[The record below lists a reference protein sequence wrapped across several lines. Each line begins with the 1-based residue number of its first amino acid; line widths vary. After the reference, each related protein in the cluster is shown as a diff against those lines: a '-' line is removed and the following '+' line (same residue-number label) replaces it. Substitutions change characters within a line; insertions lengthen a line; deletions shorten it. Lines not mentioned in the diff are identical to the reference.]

1 VIDVV
6 VGGKIPLNLQVFDG
20 NPNLSVTAAL
30 IDKHGKEFF
39 RVTLSHLSNGLYVNF
54 DLEMPEVDLLIAQYE
69 TSKQDDYELSQ
80 DIFKA
85 IPKARPI
92 EKMIVGEVVSEKL
105 WDDEQMII
113 GEAHAEKE
121 T

>member
-1 VIDVV
+1 MIEVV
-6 VGGKIPLNLQVFDG
+6 VGEKIPLNLQVFDG
-20 NPNLSVTAAL
+20 NPDLKVTATL
-30 IDKHGKEFF
+30 LDKHGKEFF
-39 RVTLSHLSNGLYVNF
+39 RSDLSHLSNGLYANF
-54 DLEMPEVDLLIAQYE
+54 ELDMPDLDLLIAQYA
-69 TSKQDDYELSQ
+69 TNKQDDYELSQ

-92 EKMIVGEVVSEKL
+92 EKIIVGEVVSEKL
-105 WDDEQMII
+105 WDDEQVII